1 MGIFDS
7 RFPSNFKKPTSASAS
22 GLAAEDE
29 ESIETKT
36 KAVKAAEKRSFEE
49 EEEERRA
56 ICFFVFFG
64 RRGSTSRRQFR
75 KSPRWSCLKSTEASD
90 DLQFVLDCVLMIF
103 SLHREET

>member
-75 KSPRWSCLKSTEASD
+75 NRHGASR
-90 DLQFVLDCVLMIF
+90 QVERGIRCSAFC
-103 SLHREET
+103 S